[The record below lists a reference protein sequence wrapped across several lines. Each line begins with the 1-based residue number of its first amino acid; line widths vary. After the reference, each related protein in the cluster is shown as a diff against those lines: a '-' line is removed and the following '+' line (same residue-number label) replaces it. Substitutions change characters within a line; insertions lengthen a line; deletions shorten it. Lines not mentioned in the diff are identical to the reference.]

1 MVRSKSQ
8 SSVNNGKS
16 PSKKSRKSESSDN
29 SSEND
34 VNIRDS
40 NQSRSTV
47 HKQNLYIVSFPVI
60 LLFNVLRS
68 VLYQLFV
75 IFRYIYNATTHIIYR
90 EVKQD
95 YSNTL
100 EVVDTDGNLPQRNH
114 LISEMASPSRNGSGP
129 GPGDPLFAKQKH
141 HHRRAFEYIS
151 KALKIDEENEGE
163 LRRDNFDFSLFS
175 IFK

>member
-8 SSVNNGKS
+8 SSINNGKS
-16 PSKKSRKSESSDN
+16 PSKKSRKSESSEN

-34 VNIRDS
+34 INACE
-40 NQSRSTV
+40 NTAPSRSTV

-75 IFRYIYNATTHIIYR
+75 IFRYIYNATTRIIYR

-95 YSNTL
+95 YNSSL
-100 EVVDTDGNLPQRNH
+100 EVVDTDGILPQRN
-114 LISEMASPSRNGSGP
+114 INITNEMSLPSRNGSGP
-129 GPGDPLFAKQKH
+129 GPGDPLFAKQKS

-151 KALKIDEENEGE
+151 KALKIDEENEGKKIKC
-163 LRRDNFDFSLFS
+163 R
-175 IFK
+175 